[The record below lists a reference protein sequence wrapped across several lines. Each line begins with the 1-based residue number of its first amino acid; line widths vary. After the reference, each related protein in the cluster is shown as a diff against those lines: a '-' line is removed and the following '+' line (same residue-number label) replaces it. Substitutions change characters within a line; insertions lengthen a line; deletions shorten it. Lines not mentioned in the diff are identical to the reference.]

1 MSLFSQIPDEGT
13 LKTRAR
19 SAPLA
24 ERMRPRTLE
33 DYVGQEHLLGPGKP
47 LRVEIE
53 RDDPGSMILW
63 GPPGV
68 GKTTLAKII
77 AEATQ
82 ASFIEFSAVMGGMK
96 EIKQV
101 MVDAEKA
108 AGFGSRTILFIDEIH
123 RFNKAQQDAFLP
135 YVERGTIR
143 LIGAT
148 TENPSFEVIAA
159 LLSRCRVYRLTP
171 LTDEQLTQLLKRALT
186 DKERGLGGVTADD
199 DAVEMIAGYASGDA
213 RYAYNA
219 LETAA
224 KLAAGGRIT
233 REIVQ
238 NALQQ
243 RVLLYDKQGEEHYN
257 LISALHKSIRN
268 SDADASLYW
277 LGRMLK
283 AGEDPMYVARRLV
296 RMAVEDVGLAAPE
309 ALRMALAAR
318 DAIDFLGSPEGDLA
332 LAQAAVYLALAPKS
346 NALYTAYGEITA
358 EIEAHRAE
366 PVPLHLRNAPTPL
379 MEQFGYGEGY
389 QYAHDLEGRVADME
403 CMPENLRGREFYHP
417 TAEGREKLLA
427 QRMDEVRRIRAAK
440 RAGRKPEP
448 KGSSMDQQ
456 ADPQWLSWT
465 KRLQAIAQ
473 TGLTFT
479 RDHYDHE
486 RYEELQAIAAEM
498 MAVGSGIPDS
508 QKVLD
513 LFRGERGYATPK
525 VEVRGAVVR
534 EDQILLVRE
543 REDGGW
549 TLPGGW
555 ADVGESPSA
564 MVVREVKEESGY
576 EVVPRKL
583 AAVFDRNKHPHPPE
597 PTHAYKLYSCASC
610 SAARPR
616 RALKRRR

>member
-1 MSLFSQIPDEGT
+1 MSLFSQIPEEST
-13 LKTRAR
+13 LKTAR
-19 SAPLA
+19 MAPLA

-33 DYVGQEHLLGPGKP
+33 EYVGQEHLLGPGKP
-47 LRVEIE
+47 LRGEIE
-53 RDDPGSMILW
+53 RDDPSSMILW

-82 ASFIEFSAVMGGMK
+82 ATFIEFSAVLGGIK

-171 LTDEQLTQLLKRALT
+171 LTDEQLIRLLKAALA
-186 DKERGLGGVTADD
+186 DKQRGLGTLNVAAED
-199 DAVEMIAGYASGDA
+199 DAMEMIAGYASGDA

-224 KLAAGGRIT
+224 KLAAAGGRIT
-233 REIVQ
+233 REVVQ

-243 RVLLYDKQGEEHYN
+243 RVLLYDKQGEEHFN

-277 LGRMLK
+277 LGRMLR
-283 AGEDPMYVARRLV
+283 AGEDPLYVARRLV

-309 ALRMALAAR
+309 ALRMTLAAR

-332 LAQAAVYLALAPKS
+332 LAQAAVFLALAPKS

-366 PVPLHLRNAPTPL
+366 PVPLHLRNAPTGL
-379 MEQFGYGEGY
+379 MKHFGYGEGY

-403 CMPENLRGREFYHP
+403 CMPDNLRGREFYHP

-427 QRMDEVRRIRAAK
+427 QRMDEIRRIRAAK
-440 RAGRKPEP
+440 RT
-448 KGSSMDQQ
+448 Q
-456 ADPQWLSWT
+456 
-465 KRLQAIAQ
+465 
-473 TGLTFT
+473 
-479 RDHYDHE
+479 
-486 RYEELQAIAAEM
+486 
-498 MAVGSGIPDS
+498 
-508 QKVLD
+508 
-513 LFRGERGYATPK
+513 
-525 VEVRGAVVR
+525 
-534 EDQILLVRE
+534 
-543 REDGGW
+543 
-549 TLPGGW
+549 
-555 ADVGESPSA
+555 
-564 MVVREVKEESGY
+564 
-576 EVVPRKL
+576 
-583 AAVFDRNKHPHPPE
+583 
-597 PTHAYKLYSCASC
+597 
-610 SAARPR
+610 
-616 RALKRRR
+616 